1 MITEAE
7 HRRYKKKNGSEMEKT
22 TKLDVA
28 YEEQSRKK
36 NERQGGEGE

>member
-1 MITEAE
+1 
-7 HRRYKKKNGSEMEKT
+7 MEKT

-36 NERQGGEGE
+36 NERQLRRRRRVSRGSGIGKSRK